1 MRKQFLI
8 ILLLVSVSKMNFAQE
23 TLADKVRH
31 AFSLVGH
38 WEIIKMDV
46 IRAST
51 LTNPGTVPEA
61 TMGTVSVL
69 ISSELGSY
77 GSFDVATGGNI
88 TGSGEAQ
95 YNYHVSAGSTGLSIP
110 MTNMVLPVG
119 ASAMMNGDN
128 GVRKFSI
135 SGSAD
140 LVKRVIKLNAFKP
153 EGDGLKMI
161 IHPGGNSFTAVLW
174 PPMTN
179 VETDII
185 VTGASLLLRA
195 TGVLSGIKVS
205 FEAVKYV
212 DLASLF
218 TAIQDLVKNGTN
230 GANGTNGT
238 NGNNGNTGNNGNNGT
253 NGTNGNNG
261 NTGNNGNNG
270 NNGTNGTSGNNGN
283 NSNNGAN
290 NQGPQ
295 ALVAGSI
302 TVEIGSSANVVF
314 KIPQANA
321 NYAIGLAPMNGPNAQ
336 TVATFSGKTPLGFKI
351 YASKSG
357 SASGTIKVDWVVTPY
372 TN

>member
-1 MRKQFLI
+1 MRKQFLMV
-8 ILLLVSVSKMNFAQE
+8 LLLVSVSKMNFAQE

-46 IRAST
+46 IRASNVS
-51 LTNPGTVPEA
+51 NPNTVPEA
-61 TMGTVSVL
+61 ALGKVSILVQ
-69 ISSELGSY
+69 SELGNY
-77 GSFDVATGGNI
+77 GSFDIAPGGSV
-88 TGSGEAQ
+88 TGSGEVLYTYQ
-95 YNYHVSAGSTGLSIP
+95 VSAGSTAFSFNNI
-110 MTNMVLPVG
+110 TFPVG
-119 ASAMMNGDN
+119 ASALMNGDN
-128 GVRKFSI
+128 GIRKFSI

-140 LVKRVIKLNAFKP
+140 LVKRVVKLNAFKP

-161 IHPGGNSFTAVLW
+161 IRPGGNTFTAVLW

-195 TGVLSGIKVS
+195 SGVLSGIKVS

-218 TAIQDLVKNGTN
+218 TAIEDLVKNGTN
-230 GANGTNGT
+230 GANGTNG
-238 NGNNGNTGNNGNNGT
+238 NNGNNGT
-253 NGTNGNNG
+253 NGTNGVNGANGSNNNSG
-261 NTGNNGNNG
+261 NTGNNGNTA
-270 NNGTNGTSGNNGN
+270 NNGTNGNNGN

-295 ALVAGSI
+295 PLVAGSVA
-302 TVEIGSSANVVF
+302 VETGGSANVVF
-314 KIPQANA
+314 RIPQTNA

-336 TVATFSGKTPLGFKI
+336 TVVTFSDKTPLGFKI
-351 YASKSG
+351 HASKPG
-357 SASGTIKVDWVVTPY
+357 TASGTIKVDWVVTPY